1 MTEPF
6 KFSDGQLA
14 YTVEELISICQK
26 SPSESLEYLMRED
39 FEKWLDYIGKSDLAA
54 KARQVRQA
62 SLSDDDRIKQF
73 ITQCQGVSISTKE
86 LSPKT
91 PTSDV
96 SKPEVPTPSTAVETT
111 TAATATEFTAPS
123 TAAKVPAAPPAAKV
137 PAASPA
143 AKVPTASTAAK
154 IPAAPTATKKTN
166 PLASLFQKLFG
177 KK

>member
-62 SLSDDDRIKQF
+62 SLSDGDRIKQF
-73 ITQCQGVSISTKE
+73 ITQCQSISVPTQK
-86 LSPKT
+86 SSSKT
-91 PTSDV
+91 ITPDV
-96 SKPEVPTPSTAVETT
+96 SKSKATVAPTATKVPTAP
-111 TAATATEFTAPS
+111 TAAT
-123 TAAKVPAAPPAAKV
+123 VPAAPTATA
-137 PAASPA
+137 
-143 AKVPTASTAAK
+143 VPTAS
-154 IPAAPTATKKTN
+154 TATKKTN

>member
-96 SKPEVPTPSTAVETT
+96 SKPEVPTPATAVETT

-137 PAASPA
+137 PAAPPL
-143 AKVPTASTAAK
+143 AKVSTASTAAK